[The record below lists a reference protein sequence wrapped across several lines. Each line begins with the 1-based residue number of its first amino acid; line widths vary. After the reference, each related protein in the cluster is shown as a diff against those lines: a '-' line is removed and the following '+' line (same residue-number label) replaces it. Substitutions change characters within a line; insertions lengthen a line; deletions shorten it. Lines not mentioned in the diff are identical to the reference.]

1 MQYTTFKNHLRG
13 MDVLDDLA
21 WEKCNGNGHVG
32 HPVSPYATLAYEI
45 CVPAREL
52 PHVTLHRQDQREDAD
67 YERYMELE
75 MRCLLIQEK
84 TEIQTSVLHPNRAT
98 HGELLMGGDPHN
110 AMSPGRP
117 HGDALHRPQ
126 QHIGKVMLTSEVQVH
141 PEKDIN
147 TYMVSTSC
155 SYEYFSLIQIR
166 MVVLSSLVSSMGT
179 LWTDEF
185 LEAAAAIPAAADDG
199 QVDYDARWKWV
210 SLITQLPRPELHQNT
225 RLFRVYKGSVLP
237 IPDALVNFPIGADAW
252 ESLDQLVPLWPHHL
266 TCSSGTPSTVS

>member
-1 MQYTTFKNHLRG
+1 
-13 MDVLDDLA
+13 
-21 WEKCNGNGHVG
+21 
-32 HPVSPYATLAYEI
+32 
-45 CVPAREL
+45 
-52 PHVTLHRQDQREDAD
+52 
-67 YERYMELE
+67 
-75 MRCLLIQEK
+75 
-84 TEIQTSVLHPNRAT
+84 
-98 HGELLMGGDPHN
+98 
-110 AMSPGRP
+110 
-117 HGDALHRPQ
+117 
-126 QHIGKVMLTSEVQVH
+126 
-141 PEKDIN
+141 
-147 TYMVSTSC
+147 
-155 SYEYFSLIQIR
+155 

-199 QVDYDARWKWV
+199 QVDYDARWEWV